1 MPQHRSKDQQLADA
15 EARVARLRKAK
26 RSEDTRR
33 KILVGSVFM
42 RLAEQNDRARAN
54 FLALM
59 DKHLTD
65 DRDRRLFDLPPKA

>member
-33 KILVGSVFM
+33 KILAGSVFM
-42 RLAEQNDRARAN
+42 RLAEQDDQTRAQFRQI
-54 FLALM
+54 M
-59 DKHLTD
+59 DEHLD
-65 DRDRRLFDLPPKA
+65 SERDRQLFDLPPKA